1 MKKCCVDGCENESL
15 TGLFGI
21 SCGPHFS
28 GVMAEHIR
36 IENIIENMRKAAEGA
51 EITICQ
57 SEKVSNPNFLGCPKS
72 EKPR

>member
-1 MKKCCVDGCENESL
+1 
-15 TGLFGI
+15 
-21 SCGPHFS
+21 
-28 GVMAEHIR
+28 MAEHIR